1 MAITPT
7 QFAKKTAQSANWTE
21 AKRRVLSSYR
31 EWLRGAP
38 EVQTM
43 YNMPMP
49 ISVIRNRMRQ
59 EFERNRFVS
68 KLSAVDVLLFKSH
81 AEYQEMM
88 NFWKQTTH
96 LHVWILAGPQLK
108 EHTRANASPAVAD
121 QSIHETQKN
130 KKHKL

>member
-1 MAITPT
+1 MLMFGTRM
-7 QFAKKTAQSANWTE
+7 Q
-21 AKRRVLSSYR
+21 
-31 EWLRGAP
+31 AP

-81 AEYQEMM
+81 AEYQ
-88 NFWKQTTH
+88 
-96 LHVWILAGPQLK
+96 VRRGA
-108 EHTRANASPAVAD
+108 
-121 QSIHETQKN
+121 
-130 KKHKL
+130 

>member
-81 AEYQEMM
+81 AEYQETM
-88 NFWKQTTH
+88 NFWKQSTH
-96 LHVWILAGPQLK
+96 VHAYFK
-108 EHTRANASPAVAD
+108 EENWRGDERLPNSFMSGFL
-121 QSIHETQKN
+121 QGRN
-130 KKHKL
+130 